1 MTRYQQ
7 LAERVTG
14 RFDCTG
20 WTFALLANID
30 SGGAFTFT
38 GRQVRLASDE
48 PIPEGQP
55 GNPPPPGRRPSPGLN
70 FPQADAAVDKLTK
83 GRVNLDVRV
92 GRNAATVAEA
102 EKLLRAGH
110 FAGVQ
115 VRRDV
120 LRAGGVGLA
129 NRFGGGHAIVAGYDR
144 ELGSFVI
151 GDPLIPDWEPV
162 HPDVLWRAAASL
174 VIGGSDA
181 HPTIVGA
188 GRAYMAFTRDV
199 VAENPKPQRFN
210 AIFEPGSVWVYTP
223 PQGVIGWMRV
233 SRVFAKATSAACTE
247 PVPITFGGRR
257 RKLVK
262 MLAGGLAGKFVEPGT
277 THVRTEAV

>member
-1 MTRYQQ
+1 MTFVRPSMTPYQQ
-7 LAERVTG
+7 LPERITG
-14 RFDCTG
+14 RFDCTA
-20 WTFALLANID
+20 WTFAVLTDID

-38 GRQVRLASDE
+38 GRQVRLATDE
-48 PIPEGQP
+48 PIPH
-55 GNPPPPGRRPSPGLN
+55 PSTPGLN
-70 FPQADAAVDKLTK
+70 FPQADTAIDRLTN

-92 GRNAATVAEA
+92 GRNAVSVAEA
-102 EKLLRAGH
+102 EKRLRAGQ

-115 VRRDV
+115 VRRSV
-120 LRAGGVGLA
+120 LRDGGVGLG

-144 ELGSFVI
+144 EQARFVV

-174 VIGGSDA
+174 VTGGSDA
-181 HPTIVGA
+181 HPTIVGG

-223 PQGVIGWMRV
+223 PQGAIGWMRA
-233 SRVFAKATSAACTE
+233 SRAFAKATSAACSP

-277 THVRTEAV
+277 THCRTEAA